1 MRALGTV
8 WRNSPSAYFG
18 CGARTQAHFD
28 LLENLFCVVA
38 GAKQVMLWHP
48 AQGAAVLYPGSDGD
62 ACKSQADIFQPDLVR
77 FPLLAEA
84 QASALHVEVK
94 AGDALYIPVGWWHAV
109 STPPFERSISVSYWA
124 QQPEGKAW
132 EPDAWPDADVE
143 VEGMVEGAEA
153 ARDEPVG
160 DALYGSD
167 GLVRLGT
174 VMGTEDGNSRVEF
187 AVGR

>member
-1 MRALGTV
+1 M
-8 WRNSPSAYFG
+8 
-18 CGARTQAHFD
+18 
-28 LLENLFCVVA
+28 
-38 GAKQVMLWHP
+38 
-48 AQGAAVLYPGSDGD
+48 LYPGSDGD
-62 ACKSQADIFQPDLVR
+62 ASKSQADIFQPDLVR

-132 EPDAWPDADVE
+132 EPDADVE

-153 ARDEPVG
+153 ARDEPMG

-167 GLVRLGT
+167 GFVSVGT
-174 VMGTEDGNSRVEF
+174 VMGTVDGISRVEF

>member
-1 MRALGTV
+1 MPGLFADTRPEPECVRALGTV

-84 QASALHVEVK
+84 QAAHEAVVEGHRRHLSEAEMSALRQKEAHEQ
-94 AGDALYIPVGWWHAV
+94 ALLL
-109 STPPFERSISVSYWA
+109 A
-124 QQPEGKAW
+124 QQA
-132 EPDAWPDADVE
+132 
-143 VEGMVEGAEA
+143 
-153 ARDEPVG
+153 
-160 DALYGSD
+160 
-167 GLVRLGT
+167 
-174 VMGTEDGNSRVEF
+174 
-187 AVGR
+187 